1 LQRRA
6 ESKMHQAYSEA
17 HRFESKA
24 SAQRRYEEEDEE
36 IKAKLIKIARE
47 RADALRAEDKRSEKV
62 EGIRERLEDALAATQ
77 QTLGLRAKRLDQLKV
92 CHAFRRIH
100 FLQSLQIS
108 PCGGTGLTPTCCF
121 RSSGSGREVRAGC

>member
-1 LQRRA
+1 
-6 ESKMHQAYSEA
+6 MHEAYSEA

-62 EGIRERLEDALAATQ
+62 EGIREKLEDALAVTQ
-77 QTLGLRAKRLDQLKV
+77 QALGLRAKRLDQLKV
-92 CHAFRRIH
+92 CPCPCPPPT
-100 FLQSLQIS
+100 SLNLIS
-108 PCGGTGLTPTCCF
+108 PPHLSRNTSTTSKSC
-121 RSSGSGREVRAGC
+121 RAAEG